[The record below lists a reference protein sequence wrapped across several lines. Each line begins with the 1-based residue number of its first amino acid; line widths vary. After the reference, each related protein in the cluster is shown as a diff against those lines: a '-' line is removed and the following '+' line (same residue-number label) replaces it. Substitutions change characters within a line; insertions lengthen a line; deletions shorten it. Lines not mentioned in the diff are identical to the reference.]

1 LSRRPRVSSDGPL
14 PIDGRGGREF
24 HPCGSRTSGSD
35 SLCRE
40 VPEEPVSDQ
49 TPIKNVMSVIEEFEV
64 EIPSDTAAGQEVQ
77 ARILKMLEDHNFPP
91 RDVFGVRL
99 ALEEALVNAIKHGN
113 RMDVNKVVRVGCQV
127 FNEKVRVEIE
137 DQGEGFRPE
146 DVPDPTADENLERP
160 CGRGIMLMRSFMSL
174 IEYNETGNCV
184 ILEKER
190 NSEPDD

>member
-1 LSRRPRVSSDGPL
+1 
-14 PIDGRGGREF
+14 
-24 HPCGSRTSGSD
+24 
-35 SLCRE
+35 
-40 VPEEPVSDQ
+40 
-49 TPIKNVMSVIEEFEV
+49 MSVIEEFEV